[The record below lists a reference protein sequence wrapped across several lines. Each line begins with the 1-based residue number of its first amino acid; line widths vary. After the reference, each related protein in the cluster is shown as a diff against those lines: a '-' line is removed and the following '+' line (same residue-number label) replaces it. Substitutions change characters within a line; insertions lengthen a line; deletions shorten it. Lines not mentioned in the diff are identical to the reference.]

1 MLPPRQQ
8 FEHSDLNIV
17 LYLLKSMKIKQVLIY
32 NLVMRRKRMRELHR
46 AHKSTN
52 TKKSGCLLVE
62 GGLNVENTEPAVIAS
77 EESVLMQD
85 AEPQIPL
92 LVDYEDLTLFS
103 SSKK

>member
-1 MLPPRQQ
+1 
-8 FEHSDLNIV
+8 
-17 LYLLKSMKIKQVLIY
+17 
-32 NLVMRRKRMRELHR
+32 MRELHR

-62 GGLNVENTEPAVIAS
+62 GGNVENTEPAVIAS